1 MNPFVAQFRGWLAY
15 EDDAHAKTLAS
26 LASVPADRRASPE
39 SVRACGL
46 MAHTVLV
53 RRLWLNRMQGG
64 EPYTGPAFPD
74 GTDLQQIAADWQA
87 IYTDWNNYLANLT
100 DEGLSRAFE
109 YVGLFGGRFRSRV
122 GDVLP
127 HLFTHSAY
135 HRGQI
140 ALLVKQAGG
149 TPALTDFI
157 YQSRE
162 TLEPP
167 A

>member
-1 MNPFVAQFRGWLAY
+1 
-15 EDDAHAKTLAS
+15 
-26 LASVPADRRASPE
+26 
-39 SVRACGL
+39 
-46 MAHTVLV
+46 MA
-53 RRLWLNRMQGG
+53 GG
-64 EPYTGPAFPD
+64 EPYRGQAFPD
-74 GTDLQQIAADWQA
+74 GTDLQQVAADWRA
-87 IYTDWNNYLANLT
+87 IHADWNTFLATLT
-100 DEGLSRAFE
+100 DDGLTRAFE
-109 YVGLFGGRFRSRV
+109 YSGLFGGQFRSRV

-157 YQSRE
+157 YLNRE

-167 A
+167 PPA